1 MTRRGWILFWSLGI
15 IWGLPYLLIKIGVEE
30 LSAPVVVFLRL
41 AIAAV
46 ILVPIAL
53 ARGHWKDLTGH
64 WPAITAFALVEMT
77 FTWWALTWAEQ
88 HISSSLTGLFIA
100 TVPLVTA
107 VLARFVGLD
116 DRLTG
121 RRLVGL
127 AIGLVGV
134 VALVGL
140 DVSGDSMIAIAALV
154 VTVIGYAVGPIIVD
168 KKLTN
173 VPNLGVI
180 AAAIAINAIIYAPF
194 AWATR
199 PTEPVSTRTWV
210 AIAILGVLCTAAAF
224 LIFFALII
232 EAGPSRTTLITYINP
247 AVAVVL
253 GIAILGE
260 PLTIGIIIGFPLVLL
275 GSWLATR
282 RAPALESEPHP

>member
-180 AAAIAINAIIYAPF
+180 AAAIAINTIIYAPF

-282 RAPALESEPHP
+282 RAPALESEPHA

>member
-180 AAAIAINAIIYAPF
+180 AAAIAINTIIYAPF

>member
-53 ARGHWKDLTGH
+53 AKGHWKNLKGH

-88 HISSSLTGLFIA
+88 HISSSLAGLFIA

-127 AIGLVGV
+127 AIGLAGV

-140 DVSGDSMIAIAALV
+140 DVSTESMVAIAALV
-154 VTVIGYAVGPIIVD
+154 ITVIGYAIGPIIVD
-168 KKLTN
+168 KKLSN

-180 AAAIAINAIIYAPF
+180 AAAIAINTIIYAPF

-199 PTEPVSTRTWV
+199 PTEPVSARTWV
-210 AIAILGVLCTAAAF
+210 AIVILGVLCTAAAF
-224 LIFFALII
+224 LVFFALIL

-260 PLTIGIIIGFPLVLL
+260 PLTIGIMIGFPLVLL

-282 RAPALESEPHP
+282 RAPALESEPHA